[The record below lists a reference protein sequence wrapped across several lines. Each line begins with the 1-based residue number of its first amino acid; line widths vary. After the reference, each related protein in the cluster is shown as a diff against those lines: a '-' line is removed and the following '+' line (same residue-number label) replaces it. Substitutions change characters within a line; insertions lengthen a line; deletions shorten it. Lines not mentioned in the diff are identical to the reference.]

1 MLRDIIANIKE
12 EYFSDLNP
20 DDIPDDEVS
29 DVDES
34 LLNLD
39 SIPVT
44 QTSQEI
50 ASKIKVQEDIID
62 KYSEENL
69 IFMT

>member
-1 MLRDIIANIKE
+1 LLRDIIANIKE

-20 DDIPDDEVS
+20 EDIPDDEVS

-44 QTSQEI
+44 
-50 ASKIKVQEDIID
+50 
-62 KYSEENL
+62 
-69 IFMT
+69 